1 MNTLSRLLAATL
13 AALSLST
20 GAALAAD
27 PPQGPGRQLMTEQ
40 ERTEMRERMRN
51 ATTEE
56 ERARLRAEMHAL
68 QRERAA
74 AQGIVL
80 PETPPAQG
88 QGMGMGAGRNRSGA
102 TGATGA
108 MGGQGRGMGRG
119 MGAR

>member
-1 MNTLSRLLAATL
+1 MNTSTRLLV
-13 AALSLST
+13 AALSLSA

-27 PPQGPGRQLMTEQ
+27 PVQGPGRQLMTEQ
-40 ERTEMRERMRN
+40 ERIEMRDRMRN

-56 ERARLRAEMHAL
+56 ERARLREEMHAL

-88 QGMGMGAGRNRSGA
+88 QGMGAGRNRSGA
-102 TGATGA
+102 TGG

>member
-1 MNTLSRLLAATL
+1 MNTSTRLLV
-13 AALSLST
+13 AALSLSA

-27 PPQGPGRQLMTEQ
+27 PVQGPGRQFMTEQ
-40 ERTEMRERMRN
+40 ERIEMRDRMRN
-51 ATTEE
+51 ATTDE

-88 QGMGMGAGRNRSGA
+88 QGMGAGRNRSGS
-102 TGATGA
+102 TGG